1 MNHSILSQFLL
12 YSLIIIYIILLIW
25 FLTFICA
32 GAFLRKLHGRYFNL
46 SDQTFDAIH
55 YAGMAMYKIMILLLN
70 LVPFIAI
77 VLMHQA

>member
-12 YSLIIIYIILLIW
+12 YSLIINYIILLIW
-25 FLTFICA
+25 FLTFIYA
-32 GAFLRKLHGRYFNL
+32 GAFLRKLHSKYFNL

-55 YAGMAMYKIMILLLN
+55 YAGMAMYKIAILLLN

-77 VLMHQA
+77 VLMHKA

>member
-12 YSLIIIYIILLIW
+12 YSLIINYIILLIW
-25 FLTFICA
+25 FLIFIYA
-32 GAFLRKLHGRYFNL
+32 GAFLRQLHGKYFNL

-55 YAGMAMYKIMILLLN
+55 YAGMAMYKIAILLLN

-77 VLMHQA
+77 VLMYKA